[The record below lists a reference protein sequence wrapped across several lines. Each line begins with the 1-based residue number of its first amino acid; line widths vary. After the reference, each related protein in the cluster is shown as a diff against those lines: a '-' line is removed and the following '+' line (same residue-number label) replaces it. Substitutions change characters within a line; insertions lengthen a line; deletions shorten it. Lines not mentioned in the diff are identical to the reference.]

1 MTTRMTNRQTD
12 AGKPLNFSR
21 FSRGSRIFRQWD
33 ACTNY
38 VAAQERDSVRADLK
52 QSFSVG

>member
-12 AGKPLNFSR
+12 AGKTLYFSR
-21 FSRGSRIFRQWD
+21 FSRGSRIFRHQG

-38 VAAQERDSVRADLK
+38 VAAQERYSVRADLK
-52 QSFSVG
+52 QSFSVS

>member
-12 AGKPLNFSR
+12 AGKPLN